1 MLNEISQS
9 HNKNTY
15 TVLLYLYEVS
25 IVVSLIETES
35 EMLSAS
41 GLVQR

>member
-1 MLNEISQS
+1 MLSKIRQSQ
-9 HNKNTY
+9 HKNMY

-25 IVVSLIETES
+25 RVVSLIETES

-41 GLVQR
+41 GLV

>member
-15 TVLLYLYEVS
+15 AVLLYLYEVS

-41 GLVQR
+41 GLV